1 MSIAFDNRK
10 GLTLAEAML
19 AMVILGIA
27 SAGVLLPF
35 ASGAKVRREGIHRT
49 LGAKLGADLLEEI
62 INTPF
67 DEIISGYN
75 GYTEAQGQVKD
86 ANGVVFTDSNYATFS
101 RDVICEEVYVPQES
115 GSGEAKFIRVSVR
128 VFYKGEETTN
138 ISRLI
143 SE

>member
-19 AMVILGIA
+19 AMVILGITT
-27 SAGVLLPF
+27 AGVLLPF
-35 ASGAKVRREGIHRT
+35 AGGAKVRREGVHRT

-115 GSGEAKFIRVSVR
+115 GGGEAKFIRVSVR
-128 VFYKGEETTN
+128 VFYNGEETTN

-143 SE
+143 NE

>member
-1 MSIAFDNRK
+1 MSITFYNRK

-19 AMVILGIA
+19 AMVVLGIA
-27 SAGVLLPF
+27 AAGVLLPF
-35 ASGAKVRREGIHRT
+35 ASGARVRREGIHRT

-86 ANGVVFTDSNYATFS
+86 ASGVVFTDSNYSPFS

-115 GSGEAKFIRVSVR
+115 GSGETKFIRISVR
-128 VFYKGEETTN
+128 VFYNGEETTN